1 MLHSHKFKPCFEVHR
16 YIKRLAH
23 CLSMPENNIEDI
35 RKLVNDILTRN
46 KTNPDY
52 ANEQPP
58 NTSDRK
64 YRTDEQ
70 NSRRSNATVVSP
82 SKGDASVFGGDPRNS
97 YRELRRYL
105 MDIGVDTRIF
115 SFGTIPLPVSV
126 TESSKSLA
134 ILAKDLGSL
143 DNCFQFS
150 LRKQIA
156 SGSCWMDPDAK
167 PEKVNALIILFRVFF
182 EGSQDSPNFWVQ
194 AVLNHHHDAIL
205 SLNELYGSVIIPGFR
220 GRNWSQPTLG
230 REGTR
235 VTYFEKRF
243 TDVVD
248 FKRDFNPLYRSY
260 RAQGM
265 RGNGLP

>member
-1 MLHSHKFKPCFEVHR
+1 V
-16 YIKRLAH
+16 YIKRPVH
-23 CLSMPENNIEDI
+23 CISMTDNNIDDI
-35 RKLVNDILTRN
+35 RKLVNDIIKRN
-46 KTNPDY
+46 KTISDGTK
-52 ANEQPP
+52 AQQPTP
-58 NTSDRK
+58 SDQK

-70 NSRRSNATVVSP
+70 NSKRSNAIVVSP
-82 SKGDASVFGGDPRNS
+82 SRSDASVFGGDPRNS

-105 MDIGVDTRIF
+105 MDIGIDTRIF

-126 TESSKSLA
+126 TESIKSLS
-134 ILAKDLGSL
+134 ILATALGSL

-150 LRKQIA
+150 LRKQI
-156 SGSCWMDPDAK
+156 STGSCWMDPDAK
-167 PEKVNALIILFRVFF
+167 PEKVNAMIILFRVFF

-205 SLNELYGSVIIPGFR
+205 SLNELYGSVIIPGFKT
-220 GRNWSQPTLG
+220 RNWSQPTLG
-230 REGTR
+230 KEGTR

-243 TDVVD
+243 TDVLD
-248 FKRDFNPLYRSY
+248 FKRDFNSLYRSY